1 MNFSLQPPLCLAA
14 PTAPYSIF
22 LLSQTG
28 STPLGGL
35 ASFYSMQADGN
46 ACNDDELVTYL
57 QGVGVELVEVL
68 ALGELAPVGGMEL
81 VGVG

>member
-46 ACNDDELVTYL
+46 ACNDDDDDDDAYIALAHKFFSLVL
-57 QGVGVELVEVL
+57 D
-68 ALGELAPVGGMEL
+68 MM
-81 VGVG
+81 